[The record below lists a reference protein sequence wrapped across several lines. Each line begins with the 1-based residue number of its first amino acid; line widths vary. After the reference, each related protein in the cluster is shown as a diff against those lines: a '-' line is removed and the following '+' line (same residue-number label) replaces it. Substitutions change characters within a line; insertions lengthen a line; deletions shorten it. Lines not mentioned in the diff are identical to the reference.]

1 MGRFTERAQ
10 MAINLSSE
18 IAAELGHN
26 YVGTEH
32 LLLGLLKEG
41 EGVAAKTLI
50 SQNINYEDVY
60 NKIKE
65 VIVSSQVQIS
75 EGEGMTPRVRRVLEL
90 SVAEASKM
98 HSGEIGTE
106 HILIALLRETDSM
119 AIRILEVLGGSK
131 QKIYHEILKIMGEDI
146 GNQKLAP
153 NNPNEKKE
161 SNTPVLDQFSRDLT
175 QMAKEGK
182 FDPIIGR
189 DKEIERI
196 IQILSRRT
204 KNNPCLI
211 GEPGVGKTA
220 IAEGLAQK
228 IIEGNV
234 PETIKGKR
242 VVALDLSSMVAGSK
256 YRGEFEDRIKKAIAE
271 ILAVGNV
278 LLFIDEIHTIVGAGA
293 AEGAI
298 DASNILK
305 PSLARGEVQLIGA
318 TTLDEYRKHIEKD
331 PALERRFQ
339 PVKVDEPS
347 EEEAIGILRGLKTM
361 YEEHHQVKILDIALV
376 DAVKLS
382 NRYISDRF
390 LPDKAI
396 DVIDEA
402 SSKVRLSTFTAPPD
416 INEMEKQVAE
426 LEDEKEKAIRE
437 EAYEKAGEIKKKQ
450 NDIREKLI
458 VAKMEWEAKSNMAEQ
473 VVGEKEVASIIANW
487 TGIPI
492 QKLTEEEGVR
502 LKNLENVLHER
513 VVGQQD
519 AIVALSKAIR
529 RGRVGLKDPKRPI
542 GSFLFLGPTGV
553 GKTEL
558 TKALAEALFGDENA
572 LIRVDMS
579 EYMEKHSV
587 SKLIGSPPGYIG
599 YDEGGQLSEKIRRKP
614 YSVLLFDEVEK
625 AHPDVFNVLLQV
637 LDDGHITDSQGR
649 RIDFKNTVVIMTSNA
664 GARNIISPKRLGFSS
679 VNDEVG
685 NYKSMQKDVMDEVK
699 KIFKPE
705 FLNRIDETI
714 VFHSLTRENIREIVG
729 IMFNQLAIRMDNN
742 LGIKLFLTEGAIDF
756 IAKEGFDEAYGARPL
771 RRAIQQK
778 IEDQLAQHI
787 LDGAITEGDFIDI
800 DIEGEELT
808 FKPRKTQ
815 E

>member
-50 SQNINYEDVY
+50 SQNISYEEVY

-65 VIVSSQVQIS
+65 VIVSSQVQTS

-90 SVAEASKM
+90 SFAEASKM
-98 HSGEIGTE
+98 NSGEIGTE

-131 QKIYHEILKIMGEDI
+131 QKIYHEILKIMGEDV

-492 QKLTEEEGVR
+492 QKLTEEEGER

-664 GARNIISPKRLGFSS
+664 GARNIISPKRLGFAS
-679 VNDEVG
+679 VNDEVS

-729 IMFNQLAIRMDNN
+729 IMFNQLAIRMDKN
-742 LGIKLFLTEGAIDF
+742 LGIMLFLTEGAIDF

-787 LDGAITEGDFIDI
+787 LDGAITEGNFIDI
-800 DIEGEELT
+800 DIEGDELT
-808 FKPRKTQ
+808 FKPRETQ